1 MKAIPVNKTAMAAHL
16 KAIESDRLL
25 NQISGDV
32 MNAIYSLQT
41 MMSAYGA
48 QGFRI
53 SVTVDDIVVE
63 QIVED
68 DEYWV
73 KDFDFPSMKVGER
86 GGENQDE
93 CDDI

>member
-1 MKAIPVNKTAMAAHL
+1 MTAHRKAIDSER
-16 KAIESDRLL
+16 IL

-48 QGFRI
+48 AGVRI
-53 SVTVDDIVVE
+53 IVTVDDIVVE

-68 DEYWV
+68 DE
-73 KDFDFPSMKVGER
+73 
-86 GGENQDE
+86 
-93 CDDI
+93 

>member
-1 MKAIPVNKTAMAAHL
+1 MKAIPVNETAMVAHL
-16 KAIESDRLL
+16 KAIESERIL

-63 QIVED
+63 QIMED
-68 DEYWV
+68 DE
-73 KDFDFPSMKVGER
+73 
-86 GGENQDE
+86 
-93 CDDI
+93 

>member
-1 MKAIPVNKTAMAAHL
+1 MKAIPTNETAIAAHL

-48 QGFRI
+48 QGFLI

-63 QIVED
+63 QIMED
-68 DEYWV
+68 DE
-73 KDFDFPSMKVGER
+73 
-86 GGENQDE
+86 
-93 CDDI
+93 

>member
-1 MKAIPVNKTAMAAHL
+1 MTAHRKAIDSER
-16 KAIESDRLL
+16 IL

-63 QIVED
+63 QIMED
-68 DEYWV
+68 DE
-73 KDFDFPSMKVGER
+73 
-86 GGENQDE
+86 
-93 CDDI
+93 

>member
-1 MKAIPVNKTAMAAHL
+1 MKAIPVNETAMDAHL
-16 KAIESDRLL
+16 KAIESDCLL

-68 DEYWV
+68 DE
-73 KDFDFPSMKVGER
+73 
-86 GGENQDE
+86 
-93 CDDI
+93 

>member
-1 MKAIPVNKTAMAAHL
+1 MTAHRKAIDSER
-16 KAIESDRLL
+16 IL

-41 MMSAYGA
+41 MMSAYWA

-68 DEYWV
+68 DE
-73 KDFDFPSMKVGER
+73 
-86 GGENQDE
+86 
-93 CDDI
+93 

>member
-1 MKAIPVNKTAMAAHL
+1 MKAIPVNETAMVAHL
-16 KAIESDRLL
+16 KAIESERIL

-32 MNAIYSLQT
+32 MNTIYSLQT

-68 DEYWV
+68 DE
-73 KDFDFPSMKVGER
+73 
-86 GGENQDE
+86 
-93 CDDI
+93 

>member
-1 MKAIPVNKTAMAAHL
+1 MKAIPVNETAMAAHL
-16 KAIESDRLL
+16 KAIESDCLL
-25 NQISGDV
+25 NQINGDV

-68 DEYWV
+68 DE
-73 KDFDFPSMKVGER
+73 
-86 GGENQDE
+86 
-93 CDDI
+93 

>member
-1 MKAIPVNKTAMAAHL
+1 MKAIPVNETAMAAHL

-41 MMSAYGA
+41 MMSAYEA

-68 DEYWV
+68 DE
-73 KDFDFPSMKVGER
+73 
-86 GGENQDE
+86 
-93 CDDI
+93 

>member
-1 MKAIPVNKTAMAAHL
+1 
-16 KAIESDRLL
+16 
-25 NQISGDV
+25 

-68 DEYWV
+68 DE
-73 KDFDFPSMKVGER
+73 
-86 GGENQDE
+86 
-93 CDDI
+93 